1 MMQLAEDRFKISSL
15 FLIDMPLSILWVIM
29 ELLSIMHH
37 GPVVINA
44 SSSSLIDMPISMP
57 LINMAI
63 LHFFR
68 HH

>member
-1 MMQLAEDRFKISSL
+1 MVQLAEDRFKISSL
-15 FLIDMPLSILWVIM
+15 FLIDMPISILWVIM

-37 GPVVINA
+37 GPVIINA

-57 LINMAI
+57 LIEMAI
-63 LHFFR
+63 LLFIA